1 MANAEPKQKLGLW
14 TSTSLVIGNM
24 IGAGVFLLPAAMAS
38 YGSIGLLGWLFAGI
52 GSFFLAKVFSN
63 LSKLMPDATGGPY
76 AFSQRGLGDFAGF
89 LVSWGYYISNAGGN
103 AAITISFISAM
114 STFFPILATSKFVAS
129 ATGFTAVWLLA
140 YINTLGVVTSGKL
153 QLVTTV
159 LKIAPLVL
167 VAFGGL
173 FFIHL
178 SNFHPFN
185 SSGTSVFA
193 AISTTAA
200 LTMFSYF
207 GIECASIPAGDVAN
221 PEKTIARATMLG
233 LLITAFIYILGSASV
248 MGMIPAKTL
257 EHSLTPY
264 ADAAAI
270 IYGPNARYWISAG
283 MAIAAF
289 GCLNGW
295 TLVQGQV
302 PYATAKDKLFP
313 AVFGYVNKRGVPW
326 VGIMGNAVLI
336 SLFILMN
343 YSKGLVDMFKFLLL
357 FSTLTSLVPFLFS
370 VAAYPIIRAKK
381 KLSHGWTGALVITF
395 FAFVYT
401 LWAIAGTGQDAVF
414 YGFMFMMTGLPLY
427 MWLVYKRDKD
437 LEKT

>member
-1 MANAEPKQKLGLW
+1 MANPSPAKKLGLW
-14 TSTSLVIGNM
+14 TTTSLVIGNM

-38 YGSIGLLGWLFAGI
+38 YGSIGLLGWVFSGI

-63 LSKLMPDATGGPY
+63 LSKLLPKATGGPY
-76 AFSQRGLGDFAGF
+76 AFTQSGLGDFAGF
-89 LVSWGYYISNAGGN
+89 LVSWGYYISNAAGN
-103 AAITISFISAM
+103 AAITISFISAL
-114 STFFPILATSKFVAS
+114 STFFPSLGTHEYLAVV
-129 ATGFTAVWLLA
+129 TGFATVWLIA

-153 QLVTTV
+153 QLVTTI

-185 SSGTSVFA
+185 SSGTSVFS

-207 GIECASIPAGDVAN
+207 GIECASIPAGDVAD
-221 PEKTIARATMLG
+221 PGKTISRATMLG

-270 IYGPNARYWISAG
+270 IYGNSARYWISAG

-313 AVFGYVNKRGVPW
+313 AVFGRLNKRGVPW
-326 VGIMGNAVLI
+326 VGIIGNAVLI
-336 SLFILMN
+336 SLFIIMN
-343 YSKGLVDMFKFLLL
+343 YSKGLVDQFQFLLQ
-357 FSTLTSLVPFLFS
+357 FSVLTSLVPFLFS
-370 VAAYPIIRAKK
+370 VAAYPIIRSRK
-381 KLSHGWTGALVITF
+381 KLSHGWIGALVVTF
-395 FAFVYT
+395 FAFAYT
-401 LWAIAGTGQDAVF
+401 IWAIAGTGKDAVF
-414 YGFMFMMTGLPLY
+414 YGFLFMMIGLPLY

-437 LEKT
+437 LA